1 MPNAPAV
8 PGYAN
13 YENFSLEDQKAFNGG
28 IHVTFADAVYILDS
42 VPKSKFLM
50 NLAQVYF
57 SAKMCPLSNPGGMLY
72 VVTERNRKPL
82 TQKDRVLLADIA
94 RKAGVDVLENGRIPF
109 RFGPDH
115 ITPIVMH
122 SIITYA
128 PEESAKVVHMSVD
141 LQFKST
147 ATAKE
152 AVLYTDAKTYTAKV
166 IGTKLHISF
175 DSPKG
180 AYDDDRESFDRIA
193 KKFDGKVDSLGY
205 EDDDIDPI
213 KFPVR

>member
-1 MPNAPAV
+1 MPSAPAV

-13 YENFSLEDQKAFNGG
+13 FENFSLEDQKAFNSG
-28 IHVTFADAVYILDS
+28 IHVTYAGAVYILDS
-42 VPKSKFLM
+42 IPKSKFLA

-57 SAKMCPLSNPGGMLY
+57 SAKTCPLRNPGGMLY
-72 VVTERNRKPL
+72 VVTDRNRKPL

-94 RKAGVDVLENGRIPF
+94 WKAGVHVLENGRIPF

-122 SIITYA
+122 SIMTYA
-128 PEESAKVVHMSVD
+128 PEESAKVVHILGDMKFS
-141 LQFKST
+141 SA

-152 AVLYTDAKTYTAKV
+152 AVLYMDAKTYTAKV

-180 AYDDDRESFDRIA
+180 AYDNDRESFDRIA
-193 KKFDGKVDSLGY
+193 NRFGAKVESFGY
-205 EDDDIDPI
+205 EDDDIDSSKLPS
-213 KFPVR
+213 R